1 MAFRGR
7 SESEMQVVADG
18 DFTRYQGRM
27 YDGALNRA
35 DILSIWVVPQEILIF
50 KPLVPVFQGQ
60 GDFLLPHKRVFASS
74 HNKKRRKTE

>member
-50 KPLVPVFQGQ
+50 KPLVPVFSGARGFFVAAQTR
-60 GDFLLPHKRVFASS
+60 FCLI
-74 HNKKRRKTE
+74 T